1 VVVKKSPRGPT
12 QRQLRVGEE
21 LRHVLANVFE
31 KGVIRDPGL
40 AGVSVT
46 VTEVRAGADLRTAT
60 VFVVPL
66 GGGDADTMLSALT
79 RARPFLR
86 RRIAEEVRLKF
97 VPDLVFRLDP
107 SFDEAQHIERLLRD
121 PAVARDLDRSGEP
134 DAGDD
139 NET

>member
-1 VVVKKSPRGPT
+1 MVKKSARGPT

-31 KGVIRDPGL
+31 KGIIRDPGL

-46 VTEVRAGADLRTAT
+46 VTEVRAGADLRSAT

-66 GGGDADTMLSALT
+66 GGGDASAMLSALA

-97 VPDLVFRLDP
+97 VPDLIFRLDP

-134 DAGDD
+134 DIGDD
-139 NET
+139 NGT

>member
-1 VVVKKSPRGPT
+1 MVKKSSRGPT

-21 LRHVLANVFE
+21 LRHVLANIFE

-46 VTEVRAGADLRTAT
+46 VTEVRAGADLRSAT

-66 GGGDADTMLSALT
+66 GGGEAEAMLSALA

-97 VPDLVFRLDP
+97 VPDLIFRLDP

-121 PAVARDLDRSGEP
+121 PAVARDLDRSGKP
-134 DAGDD
+134 DTGDG

>member
-1 VVVKKSPRGPT
+1 MVKKSSRGPT

-31 KGVIRDPGL
+31 NGVVRDPGL

-46 VTEVRAGADLRTAT
+46 VTEVRAGADRRSAT

-66 GGGDADTMLSALT
+66 GGGDADTMLSALA

-86 RRIAEEVRLKF
+86 RRIADEVRLKF
-97 VPDLVFRLDP
+97 VPDLIFRLDS
-107 SFDEAQHIERLLRD
+107 SFDEAQRIERLLRD
-121 PAVARDLDRSGEP
+121 PAVARDLDRPPEA
-134 DAGDD
+134 DTGDD
-139 NET
+139 NGT

>member
-1 VVVKKSPRGPT
+1 MMKRSARGPT

-21 LRHVLANVFE
+21 LRHVLASVFE

-46 VTEVRAGADLRTAT
+46 VTEVRIGADLRSAT

-66 GGGDADTMLSALT
+66 GGGNAEAMLSVLA
-79 RARPFLR
+79 RARSFLR

-97 VPDLVFRLDP
+97 VPDLIFRLDP
-107 SFDEAQHIERLLRD
+107 SFDEAQHIEQLLRD

-134 DAGDD
+134 DAGGDD
-139 NET
+139 GT

>member
-1 VVVKKSPRGPT
+1 MMKRSARGPT

-21 LRHVLANVFE
+21 LRHVLASAFE

-46 VTEVRAGADLRTAT
+46 VTEVRVGADLRSAR

-66 GGGDADTMLSALT
+66 GGGNADAMLSALA
-79 RARPFLR
+79 RARSFLR

-97 VPDLVFRLDP
+97 VPDLIFRLDP
-107 SFDEAQHIERLLRD
+107 SFDEAQHIEQLLRD

-134 DAGDD
+134 DTGGD
-139 NET
+139 NGT

>member
-1 VVVKKSPRGPT
+1 MVKRSAHGPS

-31 KGVIRDPGL
+31 KGVVRDPGL

-46 VTEVRAGADLRTAT
+46 VSEVRVGADLRSAT

-66 GGGDADTMLSALT
+66 GGGNAEAMLNALA
-79 RARPFLR
+79 RARSFLR
-86 RRIAEEVRLKF
+86 RRVAEEVRFKF

-107 SFDEAQHIERLLRD
+107 SFDEAEHIEQLLRD
-121 PAVARDLDRSGEP
+121 PAVARDLDRSREP
-134 DAGDD
+134 DTGGDD
-139 NET
+139 GT

>member
-1 VVVKKSPRGPT
+1 MVKRIVRGPT

-21 LRHVLANVFE
+21 LRHVLASVFE

-46 VTEVRAGADLRTAT
+46 VSEVRVGADLRSAT

-66 GGGDADTMLSALT
+66 GGGDAEAMLNALA

-86 RRIAEEVRLKF
+86 RRVAEEVRLKF
-97 VPDLVFRLDP
+97 VPDLTFRLDP
-107 SFDEAQHIERLLRD
+107 SFDEAEHIEQLLRD

-134 DAGDD
+134 DTGGE